1 MKLIVKIMIA
11 LALLGGILL
20 GIGLR
25 SGGELYTGLRDGELL
40 SPNRKFDSA
49 STHGNA
55 SILDYESIDTI
66 FIDVQGGSCEIEMGK
81 ELGYSSEVDMTVDGS
96 VVTFTVNG
104 GDADITLPEK
114 SFGAIIAD
122 ISGGKLE
129 ADRLNAVS
137 RTDDKSFFGDIEI
150 NVSGGAVEID
160 QIWARNA
167 SVNGSLGSIEID
179 QIDTMIGCNLNLS
192 AGQLS
197 VEELYVDQLTAL
209 CEGGNMELG
218 LPYAPE
224 TYRCT
229 ADISAGACTWNGGA
243 LDKAGFG
250 GADAENT
257 LDLTVSAGAIGL
269 HRAEKD

>member
-25 SGGELYTGLRDGELL
+25 SGGELYTSLQDGNLIAA
-40 SPNRKFDSA
+40 NDRFDSA
-49 STHGNA
+49 AEHGSA
-55 SILDYESIDTI
+55 SVPDFESIDI
-66 FIDVQGGSCEIEMGK
+66 LRFEISGGSCEIEPGK
-81 ELGYSSEVDMTVDGS
+81 GLSCSNAVDMAVEDN
-96 VVTFTVNG
+96 VVTFAVNG
-104 GDADITLPEK
+104 GEGEITLPEK
-114 SFGAIIAD
+114 TFETIRID
-122 ISGGKLE
+122 VLGGKLD
-129 ADRLNAVS
+129 ADLLNASLCTININGGAAEIDRISGDNV
-137 RTDDKSFFGDIEI
+137 RIHEQLGDIE
-150 NVSGGAVEID
+150 VE
-160 QIWARNA
+160 
-167 SVNGSLGSIEID
+167 
-179 QIDTMIGCNLNLS
+179 QID
-192 AGQLS
+192 AGLDCQL
-197 VEELYVDQLTAL
+197 VTRAGALDIEKLYTPKTEAT

-269 HRAEKD
+269 RRAEKD